1 MAILQTSGALR
12 TPIQMNTA
20 NTTDA
25 RLTELEIKAS
35 YAEDLLEQLNTT
47 IYRQQQQIDRLLREV
62 TGLREQLP
70 EGTTPVLRNL
80 RDDLPPHY

>member
-1 MAILQTSGALR
+1 LGSNTG
-12 TPIQMNTA
+12 MNA
-20 NTTDA
+20 PRDTDA

-47 IYRQQQQIDRLLREV
+47 IYRQQQQIDLLLREV
-62 TGLREQLP
+62 TGLRQQLP
-70 EGTTPVLRNL
+70 EGSQPVLRNL